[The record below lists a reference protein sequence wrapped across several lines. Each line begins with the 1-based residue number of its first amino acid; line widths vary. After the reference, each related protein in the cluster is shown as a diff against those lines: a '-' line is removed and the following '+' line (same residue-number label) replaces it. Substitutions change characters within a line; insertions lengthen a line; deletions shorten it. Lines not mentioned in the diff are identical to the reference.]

1 MIIDTNLSSLKLA
14 LETVKITD
22 KIRLS
27 NLKLAL
33 VTVKVTDKIKLS
45 GEFCRNSLL
54 KLVPS
59 EYSGMIRIALANTTK
74 QQKC

>member
-27 NLKLAL
+27 
-33 VTVKVTDKIKLS
+33 
-45 GEFCRNSLL
+45 GELCRNSLL
-54 KLVPS
+54 KQVPS
-59 EYSGMIRIALANTTK
+59 EYSGMIRIALANTTT

>member
-27 NLKLAL
+27 
-33 VTVKVTDKIKLS
+33 
-45 GEFCRNSLL
+45 GELCRNSLL
-54 KLVPS
+54 KPVPS
-59 EYSGMIRIALANTTK
+59 ECSGIF
-74 QQKC
+74 